1 MSGDKTEMEEER
13 RLCYVGITRAKKELV
28 LTAARQRMVNGETR
42 WSKPSRFI
50 NEIPSNLLDTDKLQ
64 PVFGK
69 SKQDDPGDFGLPWEN
84 SGTGG
89 FGSSMQSLEP
99 KKKPGFGKT
108 FTVQKAA
115 SLDYK
120 EGDRV
125 KHAKFGEGTV
135 KEIIDGARDYE
146 ITVEFDKGGQKK
158 MLAGFAKLER
168 V

>member
-1 MSGDKTEMEEER
+1 MTLTSQDFHG
-13 RLCYVGITRAKKELV
+13 TRALKAVSAGLEWDIMPMLLKQHHQREAVKVLNGRFWQQHAKLRAKE
-28 LTAARQRMVNGETR
+28 
-42 WSKPSRFI
+42 
-50 NEIPSNLLDTDKLQ
+50 
-64 PVFGK
+64 
-69 SKQDDPGDFGLPWEN
+69 
-84 SGTGG
+84 
-89 FGSSMQSLEP
+89 
-99 KKKPGFGKT
+99 KPGFGKT

>member
-1 MSGDKTEMEEER
+1 MTSQDFHG
-13 RLCYVGITRAKKELV
+13 TRALKAVSAGLEWDIMPMLLKQHHQREAVKQFWLKT
-28 LTAARQRMVNGETR
+28 LGQRQAAV
-42 WSKPSRFI
+42 
-50 NEIPSNLLDTDKLQ
+50 
-64 PVFGK
+64 
-69 SKQDDPGDFGLPWEN
+69 
-84 SGTGG
+84 
-89 FGSSMQSLEP
+89 QSLEP

>member
-1 MSGDKTEMEEER
+1 MPMLLKQHHQREA
-13 RLCYVGITRAKKELV
+13 VKV
-28 LTAARQRMVNGETR
+28 LEWAVLAAAC
-42 WSKPSRFI
+42 K
-50 NEIPSNLLDTDKLQ
+50 
-64 PVFGK
+64 
-69 SKQDDPGDFGLPWEN
+69 
-84 SGTGG
+84 
-89 FGSSMQSLEP
+89 SLEP

-146 ITVEFDKGGQKK
+146 ITVEF
-158 MLAGFAKLER
+158 
-168 V
+168 